1 MRWLLVLV
9 ACAGC
14 KRSADAPPPPDPGV
28 PVMPAGEV
36 KRDQDAC
43 KAYVDKVC
51 ACAETTPAMQ
61 TPCAKARAF
70 PDAMQVS
77 LEIAAA
83 PDTKRRDV
91 LQAHESV
98 RNIAKKC
105 IEETA
110 KLPAAGCP

>member
-1 MRWLLVLV
+1 MKWLAIWI
-9 ACAGC
+9 ACIAC
-14 KRSADAPPPPDPGV
+14 KQSSDAPTPAGPSM
-28 PVMPAGEV
+28 PVMLASEV
-36 KRDQDAC
+36 KRGQDAC

-51 ACAETTPAMQ
+51 ACAETVPAMRQ
-61 TPCAKARAF
+61 PCSLARAF

-77 LEIAAA
+77 LDIASSAES
-83 PDTKRRDV
+83 TRRDV
-91 LQAHESV
+91 LQAHASV